1 LFLFGFFV
9 VPPVTTTTS
18 STTSSSSS
26 STVIAVVVVLLLLLI
41 ACIVAGILYY
51 KFKYIP
57 DKERKAKRLEGKIL
71 MEKENKNFWK
81 VRF

>member
-1 LFLFGFFV
+1 
-9 VPPVTTTTS
+9 
-18 STTSSSSS
+18 
-26 STVIAVVVVLLLLLI
+26 VIAVVVVLLLLLI